1 MPMKTEILKI
11 KGSWEEVVDDCRA
24 TVSKPPL
31 GHDPRASFKRRILI
45 AEHSPIRDLSVRF
58 QWTGIKYWI
67 AMHWKTHHWESKV
80 STQRSDRTGTPR
92 DKLPQDA
99 PVNFTGEM
107 NAQAAIDTMRKRLCH
122 QASAE
127 TRAYAED
134 FKAALRETEPEL
146 SDALVPN
153 CVYRCGCPEMES
165 CGLWARMTRE
175 TCGLIAS
182 QSINERYK
190 VYNAYFYGRRK
201 ETEMVAE

>member
-1 MPMKTEILKI
+1 MRKTEILKI
-11 KGSWEEVVDDCRA
+11 KGDWREVVDDCRA
-24 TVSKPPL
+24 TVKKSALGKEPSK
-31 GHDPRASFKRRILI
+31 AFKKAILI
-45 AEHSPIRDLSVRF
+45 SEHSPIRDISVKF
-58 QWTGIKYWI
+58 SWKNIKYWV

-134 FKAALRETEPEL
+134 FKAALLETEPEL

-153 CVYRCGCPEMES
+153 CVYRCGCPEMKS
-165 CGLWARMTRE
+165 CGLWARMTRA
-175 TCGLIAS
+175 TDGLIAS
-182 QSINERYK
+182 QCINERYK

-201 ETEMVAE
+201 DGGDG